1 MTKEE
6 LNKLHLIELK
16 NLAKSLK
23 IQYGGS
29 KTQLIKR
36 ILDASTPEVFKPVV
50 HSHPAQMSPPDKKI
64 VGVITSDTVKMNQ
77 IGKLKEN
84 NKVRLLYYSLGVLY
98 YEVDKNFNFL

>member
-23 IQYGGS
+23 VQYGGS

-50 HSHPAQMSPPDKKI
+50 HSHPSQMSPPDKKI

-84 NKVRLLYYSLGVLY
+84 NKVKDLYYSLGVLY
-98 YEVDKNFNFL
+98 YEVDKDFNFL